1 MFDAINAL
9 LVLILVL
16 NLFALGTSRIQSVI
30 RIVAVQG
37 ALLGLI
43 TVLMHQHLSIP
54 VLLSAAA
61 AVVIK
66 GIVIPAIM
74 VRSLRAAEI
83 KREVEPFIGFLPSII
98 LGAVATAAALLFTR
112 AISPAAPALAAA
124 GAAAALPTAL
134 PLAPSL
140 IVPAAIATVLVGF
153 ILLISRFKAISQV
166 LGYLVLENGIYIFGM
181 LLIEAIPLVVE
192 MGMLL
197 DLFVG
202 VFVISIITNHIN
214 QAFSS
219 MDTRRLVSL
228 KE

>member
-1 MFDAINAL
+1 MRDLINAL
-9 LVLILVL
+9 LVVILTL
-16 NLFALGTSRIQSVI
+16 NLFALGSSRILSVI
-30 RIVAVQG
+30 RIVAAQG
-37 ALLGLI
+37 ALLGAVTLLAHERPTLPVFLAAGAAILI
-43 TVLMHQHLSIP
+43 KAIL
-54 VLLSAAA
+54 
-61 AVVIK
+61 
-66 GIVIPAIM
+66 IPAIM
-74 VRSLRAAEI
+74 TRSLRAANI

-98 LGAVATAAALLFTR
+98 LGAAATAAALLFSRT
-112 AISPAAPALAAA
+112 IGGAAA
-124 GAAAALPTAL
+124 GLGGLALGS
-134 PLAPSL
+134 SL
-140 IVPAAIATVLVGF
+140 IIPASIATVLVGF
-153 ILLISRFKAISQV
+153 IILISRFKAISQV
-166 LGYLVLENGIYIFGM
+166 LGYLVLENGIFIFGT

>member
-1 MFDAINAL
+1 MTDLINAL
-9 LVLILVL
+9 LVVILVL

-37 ALLGLI
+37 ALLGLV
-43 TVLMHQHLSIP
+43 TLLMHERWTVP
-54 VLLSAAA
+54 VALSAVA
-61 AVVIK
+61 AVLIK
-66 GIVIPAIM
+66 AIVIPAVM

-112 AISPAAPALAAA
+112 SLATGAVAA
-124 GAAAALPTAL
+124 
-134 PLAPSL
+134 APSL
-140 IVPAAIATVLVGF
+140 IIPASIATVLVGF
-153 ILLISRFKAISQV
+153 IILISRFKAISQV